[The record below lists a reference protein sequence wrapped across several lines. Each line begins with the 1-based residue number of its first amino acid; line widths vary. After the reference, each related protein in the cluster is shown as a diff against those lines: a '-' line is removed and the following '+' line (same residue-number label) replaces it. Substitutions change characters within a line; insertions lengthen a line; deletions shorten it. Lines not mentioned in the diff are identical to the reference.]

1 MSINLDKKIKSL
13 FFKYYQILYVFFN
26 IKYSNNIY
34 LEYQKLKKIYNQI
47 IFKDI

>member
-13 FFKYYQILYVFFN
+13 FLNIIKFYMFFFN

-34 LEYQKLKKIYNQI
+34 LEYQKLKKNYNQI